1 MTMRVDYSRMQ
12 PDIRKAMLGVHN
24 AIEASGLERSII
36 ELVNIRA
43 SQINGCAY
51 CLSLHIPDARKA
63 GVTDEQIGLISAWRE
78 AGNLYSERERAALA
92 WTEQNTL
99 IATSGE
105 DDEAWEMVTAAY
117 SDEEALALTWAVA
130 AINAWNRL
138 AVPMRRPILHWK
150 NDRETMAAS

>member
-1 MTMRVDYSRMQ
+1 MAMRVDYLRHQ
-12 PDIRKAMLGVHN
+12 RDIQQAMLGVHN
-24 AIEASGLERSII
+24 AIEASGLERSIV

-63 GVTDEQIGLISAWRE
+63 GVSEEQIGLIAAWRE
-78 AGNLYSERERAALA
+78 TGTLFSERERAALA

-105 DDEAWEMVTAAY
+105 DDEAWAMVTAAY
-117 SDEEALALTWAVA
+117 SDDEAVALTWAVA
-130 AINAWNRL
+130 AINVWNRL

-150 NDRETMAAS
+150 NDHETMAAS

>member
-1 MTMRVDYSRMQ
+1 MRVDYLRHQ
-12 PDIRKAMLGVHN
+12 RDIQQAMLGVHN

-78 AGNLYSERERAALA
+78 AGTLYSERERAALA

-99 IATSGE
+99 IASSGD
-105 DDEAWEMVTAAY
+105 DDEAWAMVTAAFD
-117 SDEEALALTWAVA
+117 DEQALALTWAVA
-130 AINAWNRL
+130 AINTWNRL
-138 AVPMRRPILHWK
+138 AVPMRRPILDWK
-150 NDRETMAAS
+150 TEQQAVPAGG